1 MNENGNFVLNNDAS
15 SKDLNNMEP
24 QRLYKML
31 YNKSLSTKSLVDLN
45 DEKFQELLEVAQ
57 GYEGA
62 RPVQAITILSNL
74 VDSKPSCINRL
85 TPDNLIMLLNF
96 DLLNNDSLNELSN
109 EKIIECVS
117 YIQNSGEW
125 SNLGKKFLKKVI
137 SLNPQIINNIDAK
150 SLVEIVESGL
160 LNEATLA
167 DLSANKI
174 LDYIKYVQANETEKK
189 LIMVPKLIN
198 INREV
203 FNVIEPKL
211 LFEIIDYDIFFAK
224 SAFAKL
230 SKDKFLECVSYVQDP
245 ANNYSEDDKKVYLDY
260 IFNPPIINDMDTR
273 ELIDIIS
280 LGLNIKRFNNLND
293 AQILA
298 CRLYLKNPA
307 NNYPEFKQKLIL
319 DKLNAI
325 ESQKPAPIPNLGNMP
340 RSQEH

>member
-167 DLSANKI
+167 NLSVNKI
-174 LDYIKYVQANETEKK
+174 LDCIKYVQAHETEKK

-203 FNVIEPKL
+203 FNVMEPKL
-211 LFEIIDYDIFFAK
+211 LFEIIDYDIFFTK

-230 SKDKFLECVSYVQDP
+230 SKDKFLECVSYVQD
-245 ANNYSEDDKKVYLDY
+245 SEDDKKAYFAY

-280 LGLNIKRFNNLND
+280 LELLDIELFANNLSN

-298 CRLYLKNPA
+298 CRSYLKNPA
-307 NNYPEFKQKLIL
+307 NSYPEFKQKLVL

-325 ESQKPAPIPNLGNMP
+325 ESQKPAPIPNLDNMP